1 MDDRHHR
8 RSGARMK
15 WTLRPASEFA
25 ALSGQWAQLHVR
37 CQASPMLAVEFVAP
51 LIAEFGSGAELLA
64 VCEHEA
70 RTVAMALVA
79 PQGRGA
85 WASFQPSPGADRPV
99 AAGRCPCPAR
109 VAGRADGRPARP
121 AAGVRPDPVRPR
133 SAGAPARLAPAAHDG
148 LHRHGENYHRF
159 KQFRRLLECARQ
171 EPARKSEK
179 TAHKARQGCRGPA
192 PAGQPRPAGRG
203 RSGGRLRLYSRARG
217 WKADGGTAVN
227 ASKQCPGTLL
237 PRHARRLLLKR
248 GAGSIYRYWFGQQL
262 VAMDLCIEDERQIIV
277 LKTTYDESVPNS
289 LSPTL
294 LMREEACRAVCR
306 RPPGAPGVLRQSDGM
321 AHALDG

>member
-121 AAGVRPDPVRPR
+121 AAGVRPDPVRPPICWRARQARTSCARWTTSTRRKLPSLSSFDDYWNARGKNLRANLKNSAQSSTRMPWSCACR
-133 SAGAPARLAPAAHDG
+133 SAAT
-148 LHRHGENYHRF
+148 
-159 KQFRRLLECARQ
+159 RRTWPQRW
-171 EPARKSEK
+171 PT
-179 TAHKARQGCRGPA
+179 TA
-192 PAGQPRPAGRG
+192 
-203 RSGGRLRLYSRARG
+203 SSRARAG
-217 WKADGGTAVN
+217 RPAAAPPSTL
-227 ASKQCPGTLL
+227 KQCPGTLL
-237 PRHARRLLLKR
+237 PRHARRLLLR
-248 GAGSIYRYWFGQQL
+248 RSAGSIYRYWFGQQL